1 MTDHQSRPG
10 GTSAPK
16 RVRKRGA
23 PEWSKRRKARFLD
36 HLAAT
41 CDVRASAAV
50 VGVSPIHVYT
60 LRRRDAAFAQAWSE
74 ALNLGYEMLETQLV
88 GHAMAGGG
96 SALVNGATDRTGPID
111 VDLALR
117 LLARRDLPPSK
128 RGLAPRTRPVSPEA
142 LETALARQIDAVAR
156 HVAAKR

>member
-1 MTDHQSRPG
+1 MP
-10 GTSAPK
+10 APR
-16 RVRKRGA
+16 RVRRRGT
-23 PEWSKRRKARFLD
+23 PEWSERRKADFLD

-50 VGVSPIHVYT
+50 VGMEPIHVYA
-60 LRRRDAAFAQAWSE
+60 LRRYDPAFAQAWGE

-88 GHAMAGGG
+88 GHAMAWGGR
-96 SALVNGATDRTGPID
+96 ALVNGATERTGPID

-128 RGLAPRTRPVSPEA
+128 RGAVPRSRRVTPEA

-156 HVAAKR
+156 HGTDPS